1 MPNCVEKPFC
11 FVILAEHSISILS
24 TISLVVF
31 LSGGNNYEFCFWDSY
46 PPSAK
51 QNLEKTRL
59 RAESCISKRV
69 VMRDS
74 KGSGNVVLEV
84 VKCNDE
90 RNSSR
95 F

>member
-1 MPNCVEKPFC
+1 MN
-11 FVILAEHSISILS
+11 FV
-24 TISLVVF
+24 
-31 LSGGNNYEFCFWDSY
+31 SGTRTLLQQ
-46 PPSAK
+46 K